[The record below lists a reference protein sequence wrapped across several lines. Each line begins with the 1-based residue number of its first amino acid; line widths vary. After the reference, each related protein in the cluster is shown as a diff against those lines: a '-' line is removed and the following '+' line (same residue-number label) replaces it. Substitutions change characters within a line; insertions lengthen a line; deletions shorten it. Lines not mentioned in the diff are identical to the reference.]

1 MSKHNV
7 IYVAYHSQRKG
18 EVPFFMGEGKF
29 EYVNAIYPS
38 GKKDIGVY
46 AFRGDLTYSYDHFR
60 SMFNLDN
67 RTPAVDE
74 RILDMRERMRLKD
87 SGKLPKRN
95 PASRSVCEKYIQ
107 GGAICR
113 SNNKK
118 GCEKYIQGLKICKPT
133 GPISSTNKKAASMT
147 FKSR

>member
-1 MSKHNV
+1 MSKHDV
-7 IYVAYHSQRKG
+7 IYVEYHSQRKD
-18 EVPFFMGEGKF
+18 EIPFFMGEGKF
-29 EYVNAIYPS
+29 EFVNAIYPS

-46 AFRGDLTYSYDHFR
+46 AFRGDVVYSYEHFR

-74 RILDMRERMRLKD
+74 RIIEMRERMRLKD
-87 SGKLPKRN
+87 LGKLPKRN
-95 PASRSVCEKYIQ
+95 PRTLRA
-107 GGAICR
+107 
-113 SNNKK
+113 
-118 GCEKYIQGLKICKPT
+118 T